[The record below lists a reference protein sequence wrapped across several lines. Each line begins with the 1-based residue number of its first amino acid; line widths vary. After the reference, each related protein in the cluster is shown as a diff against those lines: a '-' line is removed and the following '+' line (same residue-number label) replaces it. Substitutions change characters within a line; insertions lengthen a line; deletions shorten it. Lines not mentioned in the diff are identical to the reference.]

1 MTTSATPDT
10 ATNHA
15 AGASGH
21 GGMMDIGAVLARGAV
36 AGLAGGVLFA
46 LANMW
51 YADAHGK
58 PSVAPFLDISTIF
71 HGTKMPVISQPNV
84 IAGLV
89 LHLGLSLLF
98 GMVFALGVTL
108 LRLPQ
113 RPLMLL
119 GAGLAYG
126 LALYVVNFQIIA
138 RAAFPWFVN
147 PNGPNQVFE
156 LWIHP
161 VAYGLLLV
169 PFLLGFRAD
178 TSTRH

>member
-1 MTTSATPDT
+1 MVSATPDT
-10 ATNHA
+10 TSGHRPGSGAG
-15 AGASGH
+15 GAS
-21 GGMMDIGAVLARGAV
+21 MDLGAVLTRGAV

-58 PSVAPFLDISTIF
+58 PPVAPFLAISTIF
-71 HGTKMPVISQPNV
+71 HGTKMPIMSAPDV

-89 LHLGLSLLF
+89 LHLRLSLLF
-98 GMVFALGVTL
+98 GIVFAIGVVL

-113 RPLMLL
+113 RPALL
-119 GAGLAYG
+119 LAAGVVYG

-138 RAAFPWFVN
+138 RAAFPFFVN
-147 PNGPNQVFE
+147 PKGPNQIFE

-169 PFLLGFRAD
+169 PFFLGFRA
-178 TSTRH
+178 TSRR